1 MPFTDRQ
8 VAALKPKNERYE
20 IREPGR
26 TGLGVRVTP
35 RGEKSW
41 AFMYRFGGKQK
52 RMTLGGYPEMSLS
65 KAHKALADAKDKL
78 RGGVDPGAE
87 IAESREAERNAETMA
102 DLVDEYIERHAKPN
116 LKPSTS
122 RVSLW

>member
-8 VAALKPKNERYE
+8 IAALKSKNDRYE

-41 AFMYRFGGKQK
+41 AFMYRFNGKQK
-52 RMTLGGYPEMSLS
+52 RMTLGAYPEMSLS
-65 KAHKALADAKDKL
+65 RAHKALADAKDKL
-78 RGGVDPGAE
+78 RNGIDPGAE
-87 IAESREAERNAETMA
+87 LAGVREAERNAETVA
-102 DLVDEYIERHAKPN
+102 DLAVEYIERHAQPNIKPAE
-116 LKPSTS
+116 
-122 RVSLW
+122 